1 MVDLDCYKCYH
12 KIRIRVE
19 KALPGTYAHPDW
31 DGLAI
36 TTSDLGAEVALKQFP
51 TSDRPSILRKLT
63 VLQDGK
69 E

>member
-1 MVDLDCYKCYH
+1 M
-12 KIRIRVE
+12 
-19 KALPGTYAHPDW
+19 PHPDW

-51 TSDRPSILRKLT
+51 TSDLPSILRKLT
-63 VLQDGK
+63 ILQDGK